1 VPEAAWFGIRSTG
14 QTTVMSVT
22 SLDDI
27 FGPKGIGRMAELLFT
42 NEPRQQGDATGFV
55 GVSQQVGSA
64 GDRGDWGTILAYAA
78 YVTIFI
84 GIVNLIPLPPLDGG
98 HLLLLAWEGVTG
110 RQVDYR
116 RVVPIAATVIV
127 LLSLIMVAALILDV
141 FKPIPQL
148 T

>member
-1 VPEAAWFGIRSTG
+1 V
-14 QTTVMSVT
+14 
-22 SLDDI
+22 
-27 FGPKGIGRMAELLFT
+27 
-42 NEPRQQGDATGFV
+42 GD
-55 GVSQQVGSA
+55 A

-78 YVTIFI
+78 YVTVFI
-84 GIVNLIPLPPLDGG
+84 GIVNLVPLPPLDGG

-141 FKPIPQL
+141 FKPVPQL